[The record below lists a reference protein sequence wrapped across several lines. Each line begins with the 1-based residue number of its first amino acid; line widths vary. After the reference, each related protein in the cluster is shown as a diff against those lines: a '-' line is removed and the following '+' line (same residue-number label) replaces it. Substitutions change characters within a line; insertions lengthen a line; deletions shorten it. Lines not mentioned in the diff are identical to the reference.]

1 MLDSFDFIVLK
12 VFTHPKLQLALNS
25 KCYYFLSPKADA
37 YSMKEKM
44 VIGVAGMPGAGKA
57 AIAKI
62 AKEKGYS
69 VVVMGDEI
77 REETKRRGFEPTS
90 DNVGKIMLKLR
101 EEEGP
106 GVVAKKC
113 VPKIANANTDT
124 VLVDGIRSLHEVYE
138 LEKNFPKF
146 LLVAVHS
153 SPETRF
159 KRLFLR
165 KRSDD
170 PKGWKVFL
178 ERDLR
183 EISVGQG
190 SVIAMADYMIV
201 NEGTLEENK
210 AKIREVLEA
219 ATARWTK

>member
-1 MLDSFDFIVLK
+1 
-12 VFTHPKLQLALNS
+12 
-25 KCYYFLSPKADA
+25 
-37 YSMKEKM
+37 MKQKM

-57 AIAKI
+57 VIARI
-62 AKEKGYS
+62 AKEKGFA

-77 REETKRRGFEPTS
+77 REETKRRGLEPTPE
-90 DNVGKIMLKLR
+90 NVGNIMLKLR

-106 GVVAKKC
+106 AIVTKKC
-113 VPKIANANTDT
+113 VPKIANANTDI
-124 VLVDGIRSLHEVYE
+124 VLVDGVRSLHEVYE
-138 LEKNFPKF
+138 FEKNFPQF

-159 KRLFLR
+159 RRLFLR

-201 NEGTLEENK
+201 NEGTLEEYK

-219 ATARWTK
+219 ATRKWTK